1 MVPPNEFIGLIP
13 TWVAVYFLSLS
24 IFFMAGIIVYRRVF
38 RLILIGRRMDRFDRP
53 VVRLFGALPDTLG
66 QKKVLKRVSL
76 RTDLSGIAHFLIF
89 WGFLS
94 YLVSYILF
102 IYADSIWDG
111 FSLWL
116 LGGLGLRIFVF
127 YLDLLAVTLLLVLV
141 WAAVRRWLL
150 KPSRLVFDLTQKKEA
165 AIILVLIGLL
175 MVLTLMTEAFYIV
188 GGGAGP
194 HSDAPI
200 GHMIAELMGRYDIT
214 KEVALI
220 LHATFWWL
228 HLGLIL
234 LFSLYIPISKHMHII
249 ASPLSFYFRSFE
261 SSGTLDTPEDLM
273 EMESFGAASVKDF
286 TWKELLD
293 GYSCAVCG
301 RCTDVCPANISG
313 KILSPMHIVQNM
325 KGYLIENGPVI
336 LNNVEGQSSVPPITE
351 EFIQEEA
358 LWDCLT
364 CGACVEACPVGVEH
378 INSIVDMRRNLVMEQ
393 ASMPDTAM
401 TALTNLEQRG
411 HPWKGTTYT
420 RTDWTEGMDIKLLS
434 DFPDT
439 EILLWVGCTA
449 ALEKRSQNIARSMAA
464 VLQRAEIDFAI
475 LGHEETCTGDPA
487 KRMGNEYLFQTLAS
501 RNIEVLERYGVK
513 RILTMCPHCFN
524 TIKNEYPYLG
534 GNYEVLHYSQ
544 FVNELIDQ
552 KKIKFVASLDTSLTY
567 HDSCYLGRHNGVF
580 DEPREV
586 ANQIPGVE
594 LIEMSRCRENGFCC
608 GAGGGQMWMDNKRGE
623 KVNHLR
629 TSQFLETNA
638 TTVAVSCPFCLQM
651 FEEGI
656 EAKGLKEKKKAVD
669 LIELLNESMKV
680 VQ

>member
-13 TWVAVYFLSLS
+13 TWIAVYFLSVS

-38 RLILIGRRMDRFDRP
+38 RLILIGRRMDRLDRP
-53 VVRLFGALPDTLG
+53 VVRLFGALPNTLG
-66 QKKVLKRVSL
+66 QKKVLKRVSV
-76 RTDLSGIAHFLIF
+76 RTDLSGIGHFLIF

-102 IYADSIWDG
+102 IYADAIWDE

-116 LGGLGLRIFVF
+116 LGGLGLKVFVF

-188 GGGAGP
+188 GGGGGP

-200 GHMIAELMGRYDIT
+200 ARMIAELIGRYDIT
-214 KEVALI
+214 KEIALI

-273 EMESFGAASVKDF
+273 GMESFGAASVKDF

-325 KGYLIENGPVI
+325 KGYLIENGPII
-336 LNNVEGQSSVPPITE
+336 LNNVEDQSSVPSITE
-351 EFIQEEA
+351 KFIQEEA

-378 INSIVDMRRNLVMEQ
+378 INSIVDMRRNLVMEK

-475 LGHEETCTGDPA
+475 LGLEETCTGDPA
-487 KRMGNEYLFQTLAS
+487 KRMGNEYLYQTLAS

-656 EAKGLKEKKKAVD
+656 EAMGLKEEKKAVD
-669 LIELLNESMKV
+669 LIELLHDSM
-680 VQ
+680 